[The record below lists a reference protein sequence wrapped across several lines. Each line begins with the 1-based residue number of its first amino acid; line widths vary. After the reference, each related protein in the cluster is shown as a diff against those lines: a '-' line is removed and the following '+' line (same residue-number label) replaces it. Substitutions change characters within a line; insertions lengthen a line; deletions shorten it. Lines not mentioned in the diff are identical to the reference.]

1 MPTSKDILK
10 DAKKDLDDNSTAEK
24 ALSDILEIGQKDLGE
39 FAKAKAVLRT
49 SITSMEKM
57 TNQLEDQLKKLI
69 KDQEALEKQK
79 AVMAAPA
86 DAKVYEAI
94 VKAFEAEKKQQRTYQ
109 LKLDALVKQA
119 KTYM

>member
-24 ALSDILEIGQKDLGE
+24 ALSDTLETGQKDLAE

-49 SITSMEKM
+49 SIISMEKM

-69 KDQEALEKQK
+69 KDQESLEKQK

-86 DAKVYEAI
+86 DAKVYDAI
-94 VKAFEAEKKQQRTYQ
+94 VKAFEAEKKQQRAYQ